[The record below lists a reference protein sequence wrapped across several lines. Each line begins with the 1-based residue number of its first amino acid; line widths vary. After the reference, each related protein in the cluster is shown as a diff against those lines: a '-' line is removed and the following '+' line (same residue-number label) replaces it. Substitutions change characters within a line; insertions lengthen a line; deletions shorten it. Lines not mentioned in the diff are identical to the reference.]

1 MNAAI
6 LFRAPRSLSKGGRSK
21 IDFGAKSVQ
30 ASFTM
35 QQIASRDSGGT
46 TGRWT
51 PYFVSSDPRET
62 SEIVGQSII
71 SHSLAHDSREK
82 RPAMVRF
89 RTASLG
95 TLTFHEMAYSMIGEG
110 EVRINVPNMANIY
123 LCEINLA
130 GQMAVGQMR
139 ADRAFRPG
147 EIYMI
152 NANGPHTKVWQTDG
166 RQMMIKTHQ
175 TDMEAALERRIGMP
189 VRDPLVFDQTPCPL
203 SGGVAT
209 LGKMIDLLAQDLE
222 LEGSFFGGAG
232 SGDAKQMLLDMMLN
246 ALPHNYTHLLSDT
259 SLTLRPRHVRHA
271 AAYIHSHSR
280 EVVGLDDM
288 VRASGVSRRS
298 LHAGFRKY
306 YGVTPMVYL
315 RNVRLDN
322 ARLVLKQ
329 QGVGNVSV
337 TEVALDC
344 GFNHLSKFAQAY
356 KERFGALP
364 SGTLRNA

>member
-1 MNAAI
+1 M
-6 LFRAPRSLSKGGRSK
+6 L
-21 IDFGAKSVQ
+21 
-30 ASFTM
+30 
-35 QQIASRDSGGT
+35 QQNASRNASGA

-71 SHSLAHDSREK
+71 SHSLAHESRQK
-82 RPAMVRF
+82 RPATVRF

-95 TLTFHEMAYSMIGEG
+95 TLTFHEMAYSMFGKGEA
-110 EVRINVPNMANIY
+110 RINVPNMANIY

-130 GQMAVGQMR
+130 GQMAVGQMQ
-139 ADRAFRPG
+139 ADRLFRPG

-152 NANGPHTKVWQTDG
+152 NANGPHAKIWQTDG
-166 RQMMIKTHQ
+166 RQMMIKIHQ

-189 VRDPLVFDQTPCPL
+189 VREPLVFEPTPCPL
-203 SGGVAT
+203 SGGAAT

-222 LEGSFFGGAG
+222 LEGSFFDGPG
-232 SGDAKQMLLDMMLN
+232 SGDAKQILLDMMLT

-259 SLTLRPRHVRHA
+259 SPTLRPRHVRHA
-271 AAYIHSHSR
+271 AAYIHTHSR
-280 EVVGLDDM
+280 DAVALDDM
-288 VRASGVSRRS
+288 VKASGVSRRS

-329 QGVGNVSV
+329 KGGGDVLV

-356 KERFGALP
+356 KDRFGELP
-364 SGTLRNA
+364 SETLRNA